1 MIMEVYVG
9 LMEIRFESD
18 NDLPLGKTLNIFEMM
33 IVKWLNLK
41 RW

>member
-1 MIMEVYVG
+1 MIMKVYVG

-33 IVKWLNLK
+33 IVKRLNLK